1 MIRLYKD
8 FDNRVILCGGGGLGE
23 QNVRKEGK
31 GFMGVGGGRPMAP
44 QLSVK
49 GCLHNSDI
57 RLFFLVEII
66 ELEVARE

>member
-1 MIRLYKD
+1 
-8 FDNRVILCGGGGLGE
+8 
-23 QNVRKEGK
+23 
-31 GFMGVGGGRPMAP
+31 MAP